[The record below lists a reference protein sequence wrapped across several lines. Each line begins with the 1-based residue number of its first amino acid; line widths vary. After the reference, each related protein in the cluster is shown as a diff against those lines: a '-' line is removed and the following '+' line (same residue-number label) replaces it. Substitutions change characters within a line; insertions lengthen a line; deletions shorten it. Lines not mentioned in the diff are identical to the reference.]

1 MIEFLQTYG
10 LWIALAGV
18 FIVMH
23 RFGMGCCGGGH
34 QHGAPPRNNALP
46 DETQKDG
53 KLSDSEP
60 KSTGSCH

>member
-34 QHGAPPRNNALP
+34 QHGAPPRDNALP
-46 DETQKDG
+46 DETRKSG
-53 KLSDSEP
+53 ELSESAP

>member
-18 FIVMH
+18 FIIMH

-34 QHGAPPRNNALP
+34 HHTSAPR
-46 DETQKDG
+46 DEAAPGVNVQGEKP
-53 KLSDSEP
+53 SHPVS
-60 KSTGSCH
+60 KSSGSCH

>member
-34 QHGAPPRNNALP
+34 QHGAPPEDKTRPRETAE
-46 DETQKDG
+46 DEKVSPSASKT
-53 KLSDSEP
+53 S
-60 KSTGSCH
+60 GSCH